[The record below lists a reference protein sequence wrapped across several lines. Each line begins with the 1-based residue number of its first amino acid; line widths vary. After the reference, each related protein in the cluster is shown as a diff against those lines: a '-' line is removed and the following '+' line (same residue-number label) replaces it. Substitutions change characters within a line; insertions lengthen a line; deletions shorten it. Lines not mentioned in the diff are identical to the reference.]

1 VSCGQSEL
9 VEIPYGLH
17 GCFWPM
23 VLQKSQN
30 ALRLTAFEREAY
42 DRSDNSGKRL
52 VNDPTADRSAD
63 GTTIIWKI
71 EAPHPNWIYK
81 MSWEW

>member
-1 VSCGQSEL
+1 MRRTAWSPSPECAAR
-9 VEIPYGLH
+9 P
-17 GCFWPM
+17 F
-23 VLQKSQN
+23 
-30 ALRLTAFEREAY
+30 TAFEREAY

-52 VNDPTADRSAD
+52 VNDPTADRSVD

-71 EAPHPNWIYK
+71 ESPHPNWIYK